1 MPAKKTTPT
10 FEEAVARLSE
20 IVTALE
26 RGDTALDESIKL
38 FEEGARLTGHC
49 QKLLTQAEQKVEKLT
64 QTEEGPAEGEA

>member
-1 MPAKKTTPT
+1 MQKKETAPG

-26 RGDTALDESIKL
+26 RGDTALNESIKL

-49 QKLLTQAEQKVEKLT
+49 QKLLKQAEQKVEKLT
-64 QTEEGPAEGEA
+64 QAEEE